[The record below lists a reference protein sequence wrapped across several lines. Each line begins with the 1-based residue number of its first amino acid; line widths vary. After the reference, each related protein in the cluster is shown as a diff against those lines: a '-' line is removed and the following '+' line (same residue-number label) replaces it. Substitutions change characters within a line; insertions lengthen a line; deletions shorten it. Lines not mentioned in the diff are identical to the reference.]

1 MIHIYYCKCCN
12 LKQFAL
18 KLPKIFRSKIY
29 SDAYE
34 VIFKKTC
41 KKCEQTNLCLEKL
54 ATQTF
59 ELRWKEISDL
69 EEQQIIMQQELRRIE
84 KSLDTKKEN
93 KNLTKNEEKW
103 FKDKLLETKNRLND
117 DINTIKAKI
126 RSTIAVK
133 LKNETANSHQ

>member
-1 MIHIYYCKCCN
+1 MIHVYYCKCCN

-18 KLPKIFRSKIY
+18 KFPKIFSSKIY

-41 KKCEQTNLCLEKL
+41 KKCEQTNLYLEKL

-69 EEQQIIMQQELRRIE
+69 EEQQIIMEQELRRIE

-103 FKDKLLETKNRLND
+103 FKDKLLETKNKLND
-117 DINTIKAKI
+117 DIITIKAKI